1 MILTII
7 VAQINLKK
15 ICLPNTQ
22 KVVYNILMK
31 FCKTFYQTILVR
43 SNNKSSVVLLLS
55 VETQEEDRIRNGE
68 CLMQQMMLSKITL
81 KEI

>member
-55 VETQEEDRIRNGE
+55 VETQEE
-68 CLMQQMMLSKITL
+68 CSKWCYL
-81 KEI
+81 KSRWKKYSSYLNEK